1 MLESACHSRQGNPL
15 LARNETALDPPG
27 PDGDRPE
34 ILVARIQAGDRRAE
48 ERLVEIYGR
57 GVAILLDRHTN
68 GRPEA
73 EDLFQDTFRL
83 VVEKLRKGELREP
96 AALPGF
102 VVQIAR
108 SLAIEHYRKAA
119 RRKTDTDS
127 EAGAAAVA
135 PHASPLNELLDRENA
150 ALVRR
155 VLEELANERDRQVL
169 LRFYI
174 AEEDKDRIA
183 DDYGL
188 TSLQFNRVLHRARQ
202 RYKELFLARHG
213 GNAAALLQAVIILSL
228 IPLWWRGT
236 LRG

>member
-1 MLESACHSRQGNPL
+1 M
-15 LARNETALDPPG
+15 
-27 PDGDRPE
+27 
-34 ILVARIQAGDRRAE
+34 
-48 ERLVEIYGR
+48 
-57 GVAILLDRHTN
+57 AILLDRHTN

-73 EDLFQDTFRL
+73 QDLYQDTFRL
-83 VVEKLRKGELREP
+83 VLEKLRKGELREP

-119 RRKTDTDS
+119 RRKTETDS
-127 EAGAAAVA
+127 EAGAEAVA
-135 PHASPLNELLDRENA
+135 PHASPLGELLDRENA
-150 ALVRR
+150 SLVRQ
-155 VLEELANERDRQVL
+155 VLEELANERDRQIL

-183 DDYGL
+183 ADYDL

-213 GNAAALLQAVIILSL
+213 TDAAAAFAGAVMITAITLLL
-228 IPLWWRGT
+228 IPLWRGT